1 MIAIAP
7 NTGKRI
13 TERSERLQSHAAM
26 YDRALN
32 RGNLEAM
39 FRELVIIKEEA
50 TGLLEQIEPIIHPA
64 P

>member
-1 MIAIAP
+1 MMAILP

-39 FRELVIIKEEA
+39 LRELIIIRDEA
-50 TGLLEQIEPIIHPA
+50 KDLLELIDPLVTLA

>member
-13 TERSERLQSHAAM
+13 TERSERLQGHIAM

-39 FRELVIIKEEA
+39 FRELVIIRDEA
-50 TGLLEQIEPIIHPA
+50 TGLIEQIDPIVHLTP
-64 P
+64 